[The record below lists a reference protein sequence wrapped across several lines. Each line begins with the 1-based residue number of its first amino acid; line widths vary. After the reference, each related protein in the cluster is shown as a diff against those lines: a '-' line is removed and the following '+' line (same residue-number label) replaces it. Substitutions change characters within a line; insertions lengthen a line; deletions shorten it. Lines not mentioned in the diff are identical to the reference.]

1 MEGVFMK
8 AKTYQEKFSLLS
20 PWFESLVASIK
31 KDLKEEP
38 LKKDRIIY
46 AQLFGNKLL
55 KNLSSKEMWAAYA
68 QALAQGHESL
78 GEYLAARWILRH
90 RNIYDFFEARLR
102 TICQNFDELG
112 ELQASFAK
120 DLIEDAVANFGAVD
134 TYCFSVLNDVT
145 FSAKDFE
152 ELRKKAFSL
161 PSKPQAKTPKEVGVG
176 R

>member
-1 MEGVFMK
+1 MK

-20 PWFESLVASIK
+20 PWFESLVASIR

-38 LKKDRIIY
+38 LKKDRMIY

-68 QALAQGHESL
+68 NALSQGHESL

-102 TICQNFDELG
+102 TISQNFDELG
-112 ELQASFAK
+112 ELESSFAK
-120 DLIEDAVANFGAVD
+120 SLIEDAATAFGAID

-145 FSAKDFE
+145 FSSKDFE
-152 ELRKKAFSL
+152 ELRKKAFSV
-161 PSKPQAKTPKEVGVG
+161 PRKSSAQIVEEVGVG